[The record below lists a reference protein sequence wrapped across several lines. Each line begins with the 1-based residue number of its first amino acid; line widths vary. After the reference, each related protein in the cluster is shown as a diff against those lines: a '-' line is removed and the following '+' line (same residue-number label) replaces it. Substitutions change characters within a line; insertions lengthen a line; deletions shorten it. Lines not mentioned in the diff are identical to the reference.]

1 MKLGRTMLSLSYA
14 IALAL
19 PLTSCG
25 GKVKVKSDSSS
36 SSSGSSVSM
45 SADVNISTA
54 KQGAEAECEEVLR
67 LATQANSKAQMLG
80 MFLDAKVTEPNIDRK
95 ISEIKQTL
103 DKLQAMPISAH
114 TVNSIRSEYILM
126 MRTALQPVE
135 NWSVGKAEAQR
146 DQVGKAFVKQ
156 QSKANDFRIQRMFLR
171 GCKG

>member
-1 MKLGRTMLSLSYA
+1 MKLGRTILSLSYI

-45 SADVNISTA
+45 SANIDISTT
-54 KQGAEAECEEVLR
+54 KEGAEAECQQVYR
-67 LATQANSKAQMLG
+67 LAKEASSKAQMLG
-80 MFLDAKVTEPNIDRK
+80 MFLERQVTAPKIDRK

-103 DKLQAMPISAH
+103 DKLQAMPISDH
-114 TVNSIRSEYILM
+114 KVNSIRSEYVLV

-135 NWSVGKAEAQR
+135 TWSVGKAEAQR
-146 DQVGKAFVKQ
+146 DQVGKALVEQ
-156 QSKANDFRIQRMFLR
+156 TSKAIDFRIHRMFL
-171 GCKG
+171 GKCKG